1 MFLEETTLCAGLPDS
16 TAMSTLLDVAIIGAW
31 PYGLSATAHLRAA
44 GVDARIFGPT
54 MDFWERQMPA
64 GMLLRSSWDAC
75 HISDPE
81 QGLRL
86 DDYQAE
92 TKAQFRRPV
101 PLDDFLGY
109 GKWFQR
115 RTAPDLDTRRVEL
128 VELVRGGFRLK
139 LERGERITARRVVIA
154 TGIAPFAYVP
164 EEFNGLSSTLA
175 SHSSWHSDVTRWKGA
190 RLIVIGASQSAVE
203 YAALLAE
210 IGAEVELI
218 ARTSGIRW
226 LNRSS
231 RLHRLPGGV
240 RRLLYHPTD
249 VGPALLS
256 QLIAHPDLFRWLPK
270 KSQDMLAYRAIRP
283 AASSWLRLRLGEVRF
298 TYGSRTVSA
307 TARGEQVLLRLNDGS
322 SREADHVILA
332 TGYRVDI
339 SRCSFLPATQR
350 GSVRTRNGYPE
361 LGPGLES
368 SHPGLHFAGALAAYS
383 FGPLM
388 RFVSGTHYASAA
400 LTRRIVG
407 VVPSTPASEAA

>member
-1 MFLEETTLCAGLPDS
+1 
-16 TAMSTLLDVAIIGAW
+16 MSTLFDAAIIGAG

-44 GVDARIFGPT
+44 GVDAKIFGHA
-54 MDFWERQMPA
+54 MDFWERQMPS

-75 HISDPE
+75 HISDP
-81 QGLRL
+81 QQRLRL
-86 DDYQAE
+86 DDYRAE
-92 TKAQFRRPV
+92 TKARFGRPV
-101 PLDDFLGY
+101 PLSDFLGY
-109 GKWFQR
+109 GRWFQR
-115 RTAPDLDTRRVEL
+115 RIAPDLDSRRVEL
-128 VELVRGGFRLK
+128 IEPVAGGFRLK
-139 LERGERITARRVVIA
+139 LERGERIIARRVVVA

-175 SHSSWHSDVTRWKGA
+175 SHSSWHSDLSCWKGR
-190 RLIVIGASQSAVE
+190 RLIVIGAGQSAVE

-210 IGAEVELI
+210 NGAEVELI
-218 ARTSGIRW
+218 ARTSRIRW

-240 RRLLYHPTD
+240 RRVLYHPTD
-249 VGPALLS
+249 VGPALFS
-256 QLIAHPDLFRWLPK
+256 QLIAHPDLFRWLPR
-270 KSQDMLAYRAIRP
+270 KSQDRLAYRAIRP

-307 TARGEQVLLRLNDGS
+307 TTRGKQILLQLDDGS
-322 SREADHVILA
+322 SREVDHVILA

-339 SRCSFLPATQR
+339 SRCSFLAAAQR
-350 GSVRTRNGYPE
+350 GSLRTRNGYPE

-368 SHPGLHFAGALAAYS
+368 SLPGLHFAGALAAYS

-388 RFVSGTHYASAA
+388 RFVSGTCYASTA

-407 VVPSTPASEAA
+407 NGVVPSTPRSEAA